1 MEFDFKILVIAI
13 GVVAGIAILMGLM
26 LAFADSKLKV
36 QDDPRAVKIA
46 EMLPGYN
53 CGACGQP
60 GCSGLA
66 NAIVEGKGS
75 QNDCKPASPDAKAK
89 IAEYRAAEGI

>member
-1 MEFDFKILVIAI
+1 MDIDFKILAVAI
-13 GVVAGIAILMGLM
+13 WVVAGIAVLMGIM

-36 QDDPRAVKIA
+36 EDDPRAVQIA
-46 EMLPGYN
+46 SMLPGYN

-60 GCSGLA
+60 GCAGLA

-75 QNDCKPASPDAKAK
+75 QNDCKPASPDTKAK
-89 IAEYRAAEGI
+89 IAEYRSANAI